1 MVENISREDLGHG
14 DVLVGGEELDGG
26 KVLGGGR
33 ELRGGKEKI
42 VITDND
48 VNDIVFSVVGYNKL

>member
-1 MVENISREDLGHG
+1 M
-14 DVLVGGEELDGG
+14 GGEELDGG

-33 ELRGGKEKI
+33 ELGGGKEKI

-48 VNDIVFSVVGYNKL
+48 VNSISVVIVRK

>member
-26 KVLGGGR
+26 KVLGGG
-33 ELRGGKEKI
+33 KEKI